1 MSGNIQLCEAES
13 VNVFIDLDTNRILG
27 MAPASIKAP
36 AANGIRFKTELCTHA
51 YEIERYLNRW
61 REQVKFEAV
70 IRTEKQAQRDSIFRN
85 SLASQIRHRNQSL
98 DSWNRDENNRL
109 LAKMDA
115 EYDRKQKIQ
124 MNPQLY
130 GMAESSEASKT
141 AVEMALASP
150 YFQHG
155 PEVVAQGERVN
166 PGEGE

>member
-1 MSGNIQLCEAES
+1 MNVQLCEAES

-27 MAPASIKAP
+27 MAPASVKAP
-36 AANGIRFKTELCTHA
+36 AAQGIKFKMVLCQHVSD
-51 YEIERYLNRW
+51 IERYLNRW

-85 SLASQIRHRNQSL
+85 SLASQIRTRNESL

-109 LAKMDA
+109 LAKMDE

-130 GMAESSEASKT
+130 GMAESSESSKT

-155 PEVVAQGERVN
+155 PETVALGERVD
-166 PGEGE
+166 PGKE

>member
-1 MSGNIQLCEAES
+1 MAQRNNKSGLKGLFRGIAVDGEHTSKSKGKLMLLGKFSDKNAAHAAYCKAAEHYFRRVRQISVSILRSKVVNLPHERQRTALREAES

-85 SLASQIRHRNQSL
+85 SLASQIRH
-98 DSWNRDENNRL
+98 
-109 LAKMDA
+109 AK
-115 EYDRKQKIQ
+115 
-124 MNPQLY
+124 
-130 GMAESSEASKT
+130 
-141 AVEMALASP
+141 
-150 YFQHG
+150 
-155 PEVVAQGERVN
+155 
-166 PGEGE
+166 